1 MSDTASLVNSVL
13 SVQNVEYRRL
23 GDVATIVRGKGL
35 QKKDFTESGVGCIH
49 YGQIYTSFGPYTEKT
64 LTFVNPDDVPK
75 FTTVSKGDIIMAV
88 TGENSEDICKAVA
101 WLGVEDIVTGG
112 HSAVI
117 KHCLDPKYL
126 SYYFQ
131 SEAFFQQ
138 KKALAHGTKVIEVT
152 PSDLEDVL
160 IPVPSMEVQRAIV
173 EILDQFSHLL
183 TNISGE
189 VPLRDDQLIT
199 YSQIVLSSDFI
210 RTFGLE
216 PTVCNLSEVAKV
228 TTGDRVTKSEIRNDV
243 GYPVMSGGVTPMG
256 YYSNYNREANTVTV
270 VRYGSAGFV
279 NWIDTKFWANDVCYT
294 MECSDKVIPRYLYY
308 ALKVNEKYL
317 YSIRTNAIP
326 SHLQREDLESLQIFV
341 PDIQT
346 QQKIVNL
353 LDSFHKLALVRRNE
367 LRDRL
372 AQFEYYRDLILSFG
386 GIKS

>member
-1 MSDTASLVNSVL
+1 MNSSAVERVKLKDVCTDFIVPMRDKPKEFDGEIPWCRIEDFEGRSLNTSLSGKYVSQETIEKMNLKVMPTGTVICSCSASLGVVGINTQPVVTNQTFIGL
-13 SVQNVEYRRL
+13 VCGDRL
-23 GDVATIVRGKGL
+23 INRYL
-35 QKKDFTESGVGCIH
+35 MYYLE
-49 YGQIYTSFGPYTEKT
+49 
-64 LTFVNPDDVPK
+64 
-75 FTTVSKGDIIMAV
+75 
-88 TGENSEDICKAVA
+88 ICTR
-101 WLGVEDIVTGG
+101 E
-112 HSAVI
+112 
-117 KHCLDPKYL
+117 
-126 SYYFQ
+126 FQ
-131 SEAFFQQ
+131 SMSTT
-138 KKALAHGTKVIEVT
+138 GTIPYISRKEFEQMV
-152 PSDLEDVL
+152 
-160 IPVPSMEVQRAIV
+160 IPVPPIDVQCAIV

-183 TNISGE
+183 TNISDE
-189 VPLRDDQLIT
+189 VSLRDDQLIT

-210 RTFGLE
+210 RTFGSE

-256 YYSNYNREANTVTV
+256 HYSNYNREANTVTV

-326 SHLQREDLESLQIFV
+326 AHLQREDLESLQIFV

>member
-1 MSDTASLVNSVL
+1 MTDLQSILNLVMNSSAVERVKLKDVCTDFIVPMRDKPKEFDGEIPWCRIEDFEGRSLNTSLSGKYVSQETIEKMNLKVMPTGTVICSCSASLGVVGINTQPVVTNQTFIGL
-13 SVQNVEYRRL
+13 VCGDRL
-23 GDVATIVRGKGL
+23 INRYL
-35 QKKDFTESGVGCIH
+35 MYYLE
-49 YGQIYTSFGPYTEKT
+49 
-64 LTFVNPDDVPK
+64 
-75 FTTVSKGDIIMAV
+75 
-88 TGENSEDICKAVA
+88 ICTR
-101 WLGVEDIVTGG
+101 E
-112 HSAVI
+112 
-117 KHCLDPKYL
+117 
-126 SYYFQ
+126 FQ
-131 SEAFFQQ
+131 SMSTT
-138 KKALAHGTKVIEVT
+138 GTIPYISRKEFEQMV
-152 PSDLEDVL
+152 
-160 IPVPSMEVQRAIV
+160 IPVPPIDVQCAIV

-183 TNISGE
+183 TNISDE
-189 VPLRDDQLIT
+189 VSLRDDQLIT

-210 RTFGLE
+210 RTFGSE

-256 YYSNYNREANTVTV
+256 HYSNYNREANTVTV

-326 SHLQREDLESLQIFV
+326 AHLQREDLESLQIFV

>member
-1 MSDTASLVNSVL
+1 MTDLQSILDLVMNSSAVERVKLKDVCTDFIVPMRDKPKEFDGEIPWCRIEDFEGRSLNTSLSGKYVSQETIEKMNLKVMPTGTVICSCSASLGVVGINTQPVVTNQTFIGL
-13 SVQNVEYRRL
+13 VCGDRL
-23 GDVATIVRGKGL
+23 INRYL
-35 QKKDFTESGVGCIH
+35 MYYLE
-49 YGQIYTSFGPYTEKT
+49 
-64 LTFVNPDDVPK
+64 
-75 FTTVSKGDIIMAV
+75 
-88 TGENSEDICKAVA
+88 ICTR
-101 WLGVEDIVTGG
+101 E
-112 HSAVI
+112 
-117 KHCLDPKYL
+117 
-126 SYYFQ
+126 FQ
-131 SEAFFQQ
+131 SMSTT
-138 KKALAHGTKVIEVT
+138 GTIPYISRKEFEQMV
-152 PSDLEDVL
+152 
-160 IPVPSMEVQRAIV
+160 IPVPPIDVQCAIV

-183 TNISGE
+183 TNISDE
-189 VPLRDDQLIT
+189 VSLRDDQLIT

-210 RTFGLE
+210 RTFGSE

-256 YYSNYNREANTVTV
+256 HYSNYNREANTVTV

-326 SHLQREDLESLQIFV
+326 AHLQREDLESLQIFV